1 MAGIGR
7 ACVQILLV
15 EDDGEA
21 ASHVSKGLR
30 EAGYSVQH
38 CTDGA
43 AGLAE
48 ARATRY
54 DLLIVDRMLPHRD
67 GLSLVG
73 ALRKEGVPTPVL
85 VLSALGTIDD
95 RVEGLRA
102 GGDDYLVKPFAFAEL
117 LARVEALLRRASG
130 DNRHVGTLRVAD
142 LEMNMLARRVMRA
155 GRHIELTAKEFQLL
169 EFLMRRV
176 SQVVTRTILLESVW
190 NLHFDPQT
198 NLLDVHMSRLR
209 QAIDRDFSP
218 PLLHTIRG
226 SGYCLGDPGAA
237 A

>member
-1 MAGIGR
+1 M
-7 ACVQILLV
+7 QILLV
-15 EDDGEA
+15 EDDIEA
-21 ASHVSKGLR
+21 ARHLGHGLR
-30 EAGYSVQH
+30 EAGYAVTH
-38 CTDGA
+38 CADGA

-54 DLLIVDRMLPHRD
+54 ELLIVDRMLPNLD

-73 ALRKEGVPTPVL
+73 ALRDEGVSTPVL

-130 DNRHVGTLRVAD
+130 DNRHVGVLRVAD
-142 LEMNMLARRVMRA
+142 LEMNLLARRVTRA
-155 GRHIELTAKEFQLL
+155 GRNIDLTAKEFQLL

-176 SQVVTRTILLESVW
+176 DQIVTRTMLLESVW

-198 NLLDVHMSRLR
+198 NLIDVHMSRLR

-218 PLLHTIRG
+218 QLLHTIRG
-226 SGYCLGDPGAA
+226 SGYCLKDPGAA

>member
-1 MAGIGR
+1 
-7 ACVQILLV
+7 VQILLV
-15 EDDGEA
+15 EDDIEA
-21 ASHVSKGLR
+21 ARHLSHGLR
-30 EAGYSVQH
+30 EAGYAVTH
-38 CTDGA
+38 CADGA

-54 DLLIVDRMLPHRD
+54 ELLIVDRMLPNLD
-67 GLSLVG
+67 GLSLVA
-73 ALRKEGVPTPVL
+73 ALRKQGVATPVL

-130 DNRHVGTLRVAD
+130 DARSVGVLRVAD
-142 LEMNMLARRVMRA
+142 LEMNLLSRRVTRA
-155 GRHIELTAKEFQLL
+155 GRNIDLTAKEFQLL
-169 EFLMRRV
+169 EFLVRRV
-176 SQVVTRTILLESVW
+176 NQIVTRTMLLESVW

-198 NLLDVHMSRLR
+198 NLIDVHMSRLR

-218 PLLHTIRG
+218 QLLHTIRG
-226 SGYCLGDPGAA
+226 SGYCLKDPEAVA
-237 A
+237 

>member
-1 MAGIGR
+1 
-7 ACVQILLV
+7 VQILLV
-15 EDDGEA
+15 EDDIEA
-21 ASHVSKGLR
+21 AGHLSRGLR
-30 EAGYSVQH
+30 EAGYAVTH
-38 CTDGA
+38 CADGA
-43 AGLAE
+43 DGLAE

-54 DLLIVDRMLPHRD
+54 ELLIVDRMLPNLD

-73 ALRKEGVPTPVL
+73 ALRREGVPTPVL

-130 DNRHVGTLRVAD
+130 DNRHVGVLRVAD
-142 LEMNMLARRVMRA
+142 LEMNLLARRVTRA
-155 GRHIELTAKEFQLL
+155 GRNIDLTAKEFQLL
-169 EFLMRRV
+169 EFLVRRV
-176 SQVVTRTILLESVW
+176 NQIVTRTMLLESVW

-198 NLLDVHMSRLR
+198 NLIDVHMSRLR

-218 PLLHTIRG
+218 QLLHTIRG
-226 SGYCLGDPGAA
+226 SGYCLKDPGATA
-237 A
+237 

>member
-1 MAGIGR
+1 M
-7 ACVQILLV
+7 QILFV
-15 EDDGEA
+15 EDDLEA
-21 ASHVSKGLR
+21 AGHVSQGLR
-30 EAGYSVQH
+30 EAGYTVSH
-38 CTDGA
+38 CADGV

-54 DLLIVDRMLPHRD
+54 DLLIVDRMLPHLD

-73 ALRKEGVPTPVL
+73 ALRREEVPTPVL

-142 LEMNMLARRVMRA
+142 LEINMLARRVTRA
-155 GRHIELTAKEFQLL
+155 SRLIDLTAKEFQLL

-176 SQVVTRTILLESVW
+176 NQIVTRTMLLESVW

-198 NLLDVHMSRLR
+198 NLIDVHMSRLR

-218 PLLHTIRG
+218 QLLHTIRG
-226 SGYCLGDPGAA
+226 SGYCLKDPGAA